1 MLIIT
6 IGGMPGSGKSTVGR
20 MVAMRLGV
28 PFFSMGD
35 VRREF
40 ANKHGMTLAELNAR
54 GETDPA
60 SDKMV
65 DEYQSKLPETTP
77 SFVIDSRL
85 GYHFLPQ
92 SFKVYLKVDSRAAAT
107 RIYAMK
113 RHEEHWASIDDGV
126 RSVEERAASDLR
138 RYKKYYGLNPYDE
151 NNFDLVLDTTAMK
164 PLDVLHAITRALKA
178 RGLAVPKTAVE

>member
-1 MLIIT
+1 MVIIT

-20 MVAMRLGV
+20 MIAVRLGI

-40 ANKHGMTLAELNAR
+40 ANEHGMTLAELNAR
-54 GETDPA
+54 GENDPA

-92 SFKVYLKVDSRAAAT
+92 SFKVYLKVDSRAAAE

-113 RHEEHWASIDDGV
+113 RHEEHWRSIEDGV

-151 NNFDLVLDTTAMK
+151 KNFDLVIDTTHMK
-164 PLDVLHAITRALKA
+164 PLAVLHAVRKYLKE
-178 RGLAVPKTAVE
+178 RGIVVPRDTD